1 MMSIV
6 GVGKKMRRG
15 FKGIGKKKIQTAAK
29 SVGNARSVLRHSKKV
44 RKGIS
49 KGSYT

>member
-29 SVGNARSVLRHSKKV
+29 SVGSSKKV
-44 RKGIS
+44 LVYSKKIRKGIS